1 MPGITVQ
8 SKVLLM
14 KVAQLHN
21 RGENVIFFAFDLIVY
36 YTVVVFFGSWCFF
49 FLCFQDE
56 KNTSKDY
63 LKSLMLVTFPPEELF
78 WELWNFQCI
87 STGRIRTELCC
98 LDVFPGTLTFFYRV
112 DHFLLAQ
119 NDCDGACRTEWC
131 RSVKLKLT
139 E

>member
-49 FLCFQDE
+49 FL
-56 KNTSKDY
+56 
-63 LKSLMLVTFPPEELF
+63 SLF
-78 WELWNFQCI
+78 
-87 STGRIRTELCC
+87 SR
-98 LDVFPGTLTFFYRV
+98 
-112 DHFLLAQ
+112 
-119 NDCDGACRTEWC
+119 
-131 RSVKLKLT
+131 
-139 E
+139 